1 MDISTVS
8 LFLVACGILIALLSL
23 WAQLWVNFG
32 KSNDNARQIAAS
44 YGLFWIYTAILFA
57 MAAVSLVLV
66 KQYWEGLPQQPYIL
80 SRPLPQF
87 IEELGFSF
95 LVSSFIMGLANIT
108 ESAVSIVIKAFKGR
122 NAFEPLVNENKI
134 SKAWLITIAIIALVI
149 LIVTW
154 LGITFC
160 KLYWLGYIGVVV
172 SGVVAFLLLNAGK
185 RPS

>member
-1 MDISTVS
+1 MDTSTIS

-32 KSNDNARQIAAS
+32 KSNDTSKQIAAS

-57 MAAVSLVLV
+57 MVAICLVLV
-66 KQYWEGLPQQPYIL
+66 RQYWEGLPQQSSIL

-87 IEELGFSF
+87 LEELGFSF
-95 LVSSFIMGLANIT
+95 LITSFIMGLTNIT

-122 NAFEPLVNENKI
+122 SAFESLVTENKI
-134 SKAWLITIAIIALVI
+134 SKAWLITMAILALAI
-149 LIVTW
+149 LIITW

-160 KLYWLGYIGVVV
+160 KLYWLGYILVAI
-172 SGVVAFLLLNAGK
+172 SGVIVFIVLNFS
-185 RPS
+185 RHH